1 METSAPSP
9 SFFFGRRTGAPLVVS
24 GVELAPESLVL
35 LVHWRNFGYVWNW
48 PLAVNVRRGAGA
60 EQRIPVVDATRL
72 ALWSL
77 GLAAVAMALGF
88 RFLAGDKPIRK
99 EVTHG

>member
-1 METSAPSP
+1 MHTPASNAT
-9 SFFFGRRTGAPLVVS
+9 FFFGRRTGAPFAAG

-35 LVHWRNFGYVWNW
+35 LLHWRNFGYVWNW
-48 PLAVNVRRGAGA
+48 PLAVNVRRGEGAG
-60 EQRIPVVDATRL
+60 QRIAVVDATRL

-88 RFLAGDKPIRK
+88 RFLPGRQ
-99 EVTHG
+99 